1 MAAITTPHTKN
12 PLSSYCHYPQNVK
25 FSEADKEEKIVLLL
39 RKHFLTNVKWIVMS
53 LILIIAPTLIVAFPV
68 LSFLPE
74 RFLIVLI
81 LFWYLATMAYILE
94 RFITW
99 FYNVYII
106 TDERIF
112 DVDFSNLVYREI
124 SEANIDRIEDVT
136 SIIGSVIRTTFNY
149 GDLVIQTSAEI
160 PQIDFEA
167 VPRPDD
173 VAKILRELRVE
184 EEQEKIEGRVR

>member
-1 MAAITTPHTKN
+1 MAAIKVPHSKN
-12 PLSSYCHYPQNVK
+12 PLSAYCHYPENVK
-25 FSEADKEEKIVLLL
+25 FSEADSEEKIVLLL
-39 RKHFLTNVKWIVMS
+39 RKHFLTNVRWIGMS
-53 LILIIAPTLIVAFPV
+53 IILIIAPAVIFAFPI
-68 LSFLPE
+68 FPAIPD
-74 RFLIVLI
+74 RFMIILI
-81 LFWYLATMAYILE
+81 LFWYLATMAYMLE

-106 TDERIF
+106 TDERLF

-149 GDLVIQTSAEI
+149 GDVLIQTSAEV
-160 PQIDFEA
+160 PRIDFEA

-173 VAKILRELRVE
+173 VAKVLRGLRVE
-184 EEQEKIEGRVR
+184 EEQEKLEGRVR

>member
-1 MAAITTPHTKN
+1 MAAIIHTHTKN
-12 PLSSYCHYPQNVK
+12 PLASYCHYPQHVK
-25 FSEADKEEKIVLLL
+25 FSEADGQEKIILLL
-39 RKHFLTNVKWIVMS
+39 RKHFLTNVKWLFFS
-53 LILIIAPTLIVAFPV
+53 LVLVVAPAVILAFPV
-68 LSFLPE
+68 LAFLPE
-74 RFLIVLI
+74 RYLIVLV
-81 LFWYLATMAYILE
+81 LFWYLATMAYMLE

-99 FYNVYII
+99 FYNVYIV

-112 DVDFSNLVYREI
+112 DVDFTNLVYREI

-149 GDLVIQTSAEI
+149 GDVVIQTSAEI

-173 VAKILRELRVE
+173 VAKVLRLLRVE
-184 EEQEKIEGRVR
+184 EEQEKIDGRVR